1 MAAQGERGFFYR
13 TTDPIQNLHLRLR
26 LRQVHSR
33 ATAEVS
39 SELLTKTFR
48 WQEKVQAPWEIAKN
62 ADPDDLGGVREACVR
77 ELEAQNIYIYTYIDQ
92 DDFVPAYEREEKKT
106 TSGME
111 DTPIAECMTNLPDR
125 FATLSNDAEEVQQ
138 RVTREGNFQIMYVMA
153 VVAVDPEK
161 LRSTMM
167 THRDGSVLDG
177 VLDAFDSPWKRLK
190 TDRSICQEHVRKHTP
205 SLHVPTLKHA
215 VTLFTD
221 CPRVRT

>member
-1 MAAQGERGFFYR
+1 MNRTHGGQGERGFFYR

-106 TSGME
+106 TSGWR
-111 DTPIAECMTNLPDR
+111 TRQLPN
-125 FATLSNDAEEVQQ
+125 A
-138 RVTREGNFQIMYVMA
+138 
-153 VVAVDPEK
+153 
-161 LRSTMM
+161 
-167 THRDGSVLDG
+167 
-177 VLDAFDSPWKRLK
+177 
-190 TDRSICQEHVRKHTP
+190 
-205 SLHVPTLKHA
+205 
-215 VTLFTD
+215 
-221 CPRVRT
+221 